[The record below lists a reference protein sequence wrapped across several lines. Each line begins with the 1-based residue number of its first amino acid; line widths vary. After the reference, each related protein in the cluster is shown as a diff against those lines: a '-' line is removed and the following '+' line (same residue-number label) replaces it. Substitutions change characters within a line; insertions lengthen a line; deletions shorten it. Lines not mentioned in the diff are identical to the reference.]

1 MRNTFRLIP
10 IGLWNRLHG
19 VADDVMSYH
28 PSDKPLF
35 VHTTLGH
42 RYEPDHGMYG
52 GPPGIGFGTR
62 LGLSEPVFN
71 LGGVVLGVMASL
83 PMMPTA
89 FSLKWKE
96 WTPADM
102 HGWLKFDKREFPV
115 EVGSGT
121 GRGLHNICDWRI
133 AKNCQERRRFVLAFP
148 LANYIIY
155 YVTCY
160 PCANET
166 QE

>member
-1 MRNTFRLIP
+1 ML
-10 IGLWNRLHG
+10 
-19 VADDVMSYH
+19 DDVLSYTPAISRCSSTP
-28 PSDKPLF
+28 PSGRDPRL
-35 VHTTLGH
+35 
-42 RYEPDHGMYG
+42 DHGMYG

-121 GRGLHNICDWRI
+121 GRGLHNICDWHI

-160 PCANET
+160 PCANELRNRI
-166 QE
+166 